1 MGISLHLLAKS
12 AAINIFP
19 NKGAHSRPPVIFLH
33 KVFRII
39 TARVASGGVI
49 MVKAQDSRTKVR
61 GDICAV
67 LVEQYT
73 VFYLPIGKSRAHRG
87 GCKTGQ
93 GLMSGKND
101 RIIGGVS
108 ML

>member
-49 MVKAQDSRTKVR
+49 MVKAQDPRTKVR
-61 GDICAV
+61 RNIGTV

-73 VFYLPIGKSRAHRG
+73 IFYLPIGKGRAHRG
-87 GCKTGQ
+87 GCKAAQ
-93 GLMSGKND
+93 GLVSSKDD
-101 RIIGGVS
+101 RVNGGIGV
-108 ML
+108 L